1 MVRDA
6 RRIAAIV
13 AWTVFLLGA
22 GHPALAPW
30 PSSAL
35 AAWHAS
41 SVRIPDAG
49 QFERRAEVAIGLW
62 QQDPDETDDEL
73 QNIDNAEPVDVNDGL
88 YVGMV
93 TTRADT
99 RIVMIKLKVTNG
111 IGLGTQSQR
120 ECGVAPIS
128 VKVSP
133 TGNITGLALM
143 FSSTCLKTEMTIRG
157 RAIGGTLQLRLGDQ
171 YLVLSKSND

>member
-6 RRIAAIV
+6 RRIAAI
-13 AWTVFLLGA
+13 ASWAGLLLGA
-22 GHPALAPW
+22 GYLALTPW

-35 AAWHAS
+35 AAWRGSA
-41 SVRIPDAG
+41 VKLPEAE
-49 QFERRAEVAIGLW
+49 QLEMRAEMAIGLW
-62 QQDPDETDDEL
+62 QREADETDDEPH
-73 QNIDNAEPVDVNDGL
+73 NIDNAEPVDANDGM
-88 YVGMV
+88 YVGIV
-93 TTRADT
+93 TTRADA

-133 TGNITGLALM
+133 TGNVTGLALM
-143 FSSTCLKTEMTIRG
+143 FSSTCLKTEMAIRG
-157 RAIGGTLQLRLGDQ
+157 RAIGGTLQLRLGNQ